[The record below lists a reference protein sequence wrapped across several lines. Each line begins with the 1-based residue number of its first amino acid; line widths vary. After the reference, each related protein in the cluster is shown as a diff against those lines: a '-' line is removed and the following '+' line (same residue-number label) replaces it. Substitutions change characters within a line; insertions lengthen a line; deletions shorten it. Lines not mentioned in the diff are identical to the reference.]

1 MKSILLMYEIIKL
14 HIFLFLYF
22 ISLSIKP
29 NFLLFSFCQS
39 SFLNK
44 EKFLKQI
51 SKFKFCEKMNRF
63 KFKKDFK
70 KLKNFLNLE
79 FFHFFFVIFLF
90 LVQKKRFQK
99 K

>member
-70 KLKNFLNLE
+70 KFKNFLNLE
-79 FFHFFFVIFLF
+79 FSHFFS
-90 LVQKKRFQK
+90 
-99 K
+99 